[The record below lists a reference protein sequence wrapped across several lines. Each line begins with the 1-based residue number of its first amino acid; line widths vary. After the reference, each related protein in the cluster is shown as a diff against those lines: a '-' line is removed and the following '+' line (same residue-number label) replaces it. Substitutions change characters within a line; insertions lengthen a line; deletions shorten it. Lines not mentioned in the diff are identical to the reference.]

1 MSHHSG
7 FCCRKRWWHWWWC
20 RLEFFTCAKLQ
31 SNHHKDTGTRFVYRL
46 DALPTAQLLQQF
58 WCNGLW
64 LSAVEHVITTSM
76 PIILYTVLGWLISD
90 NRAEP
95 IYAPF
100 SFTSL
105 CAYSCYSFALFFYGP
120 PSRSSGVLA
129 SEGWRESWQ
138 PSCKVQPGASYGQI
152 QNGWPVCCLRGWK
165 NRPAP
170 FPGQM
175 SYGKRRLEPGLVT
188 LISPLLTYVFECL
201 DVY

>member
-95 IYAPF
+95 INAPF
-100 SFTSL
+100 SFTSSL
-105 CAYSCYSFALFFYGP
+105 CAYSYYSFALFFMAHPLGAP
-120 PSRSSGVLA
+120 GTGIRGLTRVLA
-129 SEGWRESWQ
+129 ALMQ
-138 PSCKVQPGASYGQI
+138 GAARSLLWSNTKWKAPCGL
-152 QNGWPVCCLRGWK
+152 WGWK

-170 FPGQM
+170 FPGQI
-175 SYGKRRLEPGLVT
+175 SYVERWLEPGLVA
-188 LISPLLTYVFECL
+188 LVCPLLT
-201 DVY
+201 